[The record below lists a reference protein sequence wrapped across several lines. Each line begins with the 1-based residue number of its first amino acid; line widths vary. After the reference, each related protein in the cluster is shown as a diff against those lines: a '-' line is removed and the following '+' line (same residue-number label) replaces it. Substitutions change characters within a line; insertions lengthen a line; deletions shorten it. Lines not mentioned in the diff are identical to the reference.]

1 MTTVVKRAKEVS
13 KEKIRKHVNLPL
25 YFLHSVASSV
35 PKSDFLMMTA
45 V

>member
-1 MTTVVKRAKEVS
+1 MERK
-13 KEKIRKHVNLPL
+13 KIRKHVNLPL
-25 YFLHSVASSV
+25 YFLHSIAPSV